1 MPDNE
6 RIPKDDWVDQDLLTR
21 GEAAERLAA
30 EIEEVSAKLAGP
42 ATGDEILMRR
52 LAALKQAYAHMTGD
66 PPVP

>member
-30 EIEEVSAKLAGP
+30 EIEEVSAALAGP
-42 ATGDEILMRR
+42 AASDEIMTRR
-52 LAALKQAYAHMTGD
+52 LAALKEAYAHMTGT
-66 PPVP
+66 PPPL

>member
-30 EIEEVSAKLAGP
+30 EIEQVNAELAGP
-42 ATGDEILMRR
+42 AAGDEILTRR
-52 LAALKQAYAHMTGD
+52 LAALKEAYAHMTGD
-66 PPVP
+66 SRAP

>member
-21 GEAAERLAA
+21 GEAADRLAA
-30 EIEEVSAKLAGP
+30 EIEEVSAALAGP
-42 ATGDEILMRR
+42 AAGDEILTRR

-66 PPVP
+66 APTP

>member
-30 EIEEVSAKLAGP
+30 EIAQVNADLAGP
-42 ATGDEILMRR
+42 AAGDEILTRR
-52 LAALKQAYAHMTGD
+52 LAALKEAYAHMTGD
-66 PPVP
+66 PPAP

>member
-30 EIEEVSAKLAGP
+30 EIEQVTAELGGP
-42 ATGDEILMRR
+42 KAGDEVLTRR
-52 LAALKQAYAHMTGD
+52 LAALREAHAQMTGG
-66 PPVP
+66 PPAP

>member
-30 EIEEVSAKLAGP
+30 EIAQVNADLAGP
-42 ATGDEILMRR
+42 AAGDEILTRR
-52 LAALKQAYAHMTGD
+52 LAALKEAYVHMTGD
-66 PPVP
+66 PPAP

>member
-30 EIEEVSAKLAGP
+30 EIEEVSVQLAGP
-42 ATGDEILMRR
+42 AAGDEALTRR
-52 LAALKQAYAHMTGD
+52 LTALKEAYSHMTGA
-66 PPVP
+66 PPAP